1 VFTLNSGKEL
11 YKYLSNGQAE
21 NNGIFKEHSC
31 DGTLEESLE
40 RSLRGYQML
49 VAIVE
54 IDAPYILD
62 KLRQKFREEEK
73 GAAK

>member
-1 VFTLNSGKEL
+1 
-11 YKYLSNGQAE
+11 
-21 NNGIFKEHSC
+21 
-31 DGTLEESLE
+31 
-40 RSLRGYQML
+40 ML

>member
-1 VFTLNSGKEL
+1 MNSGKEL
-11 YKYLSNGQAE
+11 YKFLSNGQGE
-21 NNGIFKEHSC
+21 SNRIFKEPSC